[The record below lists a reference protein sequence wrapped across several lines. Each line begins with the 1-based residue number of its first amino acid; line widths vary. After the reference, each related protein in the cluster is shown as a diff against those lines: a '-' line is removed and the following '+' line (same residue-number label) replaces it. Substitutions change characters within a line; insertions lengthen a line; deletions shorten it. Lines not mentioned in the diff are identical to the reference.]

1 MKKNNNVFKLILSK
15 NEIGTLIPL
24 IVVCVVIGIV
34 NINFFAIDNLLDILR
49 TTSFTFIVAVPL
61 TYLLIAADL
70 DLSIGAVTSLGG
82 VVTAFALLAGLP
94 VWVAVILGILS
105 GTVVG
110 IFKAFIIVMGGL
122 PAFIVTLGL
131 QYVVNGFI
139 SITTQGMPISGF
151 PDSFKFWGQSKIFNK
166 IHLTVIIALLFGILF
181 HIILTKTK
189 YGRSV
194 FAVGGNRETA
204 YLAGIP
210 VKKRQMGIHILVS
223 AFSALAG
230 VLMASRFA
238 SAQPNAGSGTELTI
252 MAAVI
257 IGGTSMFGG
266 SGSIMGTAI
275 GCFLLS
281 VINNG
286 LILMRIPSFWQN
298 LIYGL
303 ILLVSIALDK
313 YRQMINSAG

>member
-1 MKKNNNVFKLILSK
+1 MKNNKNFLKIVLSK
-15 NEIGTLIPL
+15 NEIGTLVPL
-24 IVVCVVIGIV
+24 IVICIVIGAV

-49 TTSFTFIVAVPL
+49 TKSFAFIVAVPL

-70 DLSIGAVTSLGG
+70 DLSIGAVTGLGG
-82 VVTAFALLAGLP
+82 VVTAFAIKGGLP
-94 VWVAVILGILS
+94 VFAAIILGILS
-105 GTVVG
+105 GTLVG
-110 IFKAFIIVMGGL
+110 VIKALIIVIGRL
-122 PAFIVTLGL
+122 PSFIVTLGL

-151 PDSFKFWGQSKIFNK
+151 PSSFKFLGQSKIFSS
-166 IHLTVIIALLFGILF
+166 IHLTVIIAFLIGAIF
-181 HIILTKTK
+181 HIILMKTK

-210 VKKRQMGIHILVS
+210 VKKRQIGIHVMVS
-223 AFSALAG
+223 TFAAFAG

-238 SAQPNAGSGTELTI
+238 SAQPNAGAGTELTI

-266 SGSIMGTAI
+266 SGSILGTTI
-275 GCFLLS
+275 GCILLS

-313 YRQMINSAG
+313 YRQRINSAG

>member
-1 MKKNNNVFKLILSK
+1 MKNNKNFLKIVLSK
-15 NEIGTLIPL
+15 NEIGTLVPL
-24 IVVCVVIGIV
+24 IVICIVIGAV

-49 TTSFTFIVAVPL
+49 TTSFAFIVAVPL

-70 DLSIGAVTSLGG
+70 DLSIGAVTGLGG
-82 VVTAFALLAGLP
+82 VVTAFAIKGGLP
-94 VWVAVILGILS
+94 VFAAIILGILS
-105 GTVVG
+105 GTLVG
-110 IFKAFIIVMGGL
+110 VIKALIIVIGRL
-122 PAFIVTLGL
+122 PSFIVTLGL

-151 PDSFKFWGQSKIFNK
+151 PSSFKFLGQSKIFSS
-166 IHLTVIIALLFGILF
+166 IHLTVIIAFLIGAIF
-181 HIILTKTK
+181 HIILMKTK

-210 VKKRQMGIHILVS
+210 VKKRQIGIHVMVS
-223 AFSALAG
+223 TFAAFAG

-238 SAQPNAGSGTELTI
+238 SAQPNAGAGTELTI

-266 SGSIMGTAI
+266 SGSILGTTI
-275 GCFLLS
+275 GCILLS

-313 YRQMINSAG
+313 YRQRINSAG

>member
-1 MKKNNNVFKLILSK
+1 MKNKRNLLKLVLSK

-24 IVVCVVIGIV
+24 IAICAVIGIV

-49 TTSFTFIVAVPL
+49 TTSFAFIVAVPL

-70 DLSIGAVTSLGG
+70 DLSIGAVTGLGG
-82 VVTAFALLAGLP
+82 VVTAFVLTSGMPVFVAIIFGILAGVL
-94 VWVAVILGILS
+94 
-105 GTVVG
+105 VG
-110 IFKAFIIVMGGL
+110 SLKALIIVIGRL
-122 PAFIVTLGL
+122 PSFIVTLGL

-151 PDSFKFWGQSKIFNK
+151 PDSFKFWGQSKVFGS
-166 IHLTVIIALLFGILF
+166 IHLTVIIALLIGALF

-189 YGRSV
+189 YGRSI

-204 YLAGIP
+204 HLAGIP
-210 VKKRQMGIHILVS
+210 VRKRQIGIHVMVS
-223 AFSALAG
+223 AFAAFAG

-238 SAQPNAGSGTELTI
+238 SAQPNAGAGTELTI

-266 SGSIMGTAI
+266 SGSILGTTI
-275 GCFLLS
+275 GCILLS
-281 VINNG
+281 IINNG
-286 LILMRIPSFWQN
+286 LILMKIPSFWQN

-313 YRQMINSAG
+313 YRQKINSAG